1 MVVVASPV
9 NRSDRPGGRCM
20 GIYKLIAADQE
31 QGVRGNDEGWMDRPR
46 NVMEDYKCGYTS

>member
-1 MVVVASPV
+1 
-9 NRSDRPGGRCM
+9 M
-20 GIYKLIAADQE
+20 GIYKLIDVDQG